1 MSALVEYV
9 GTEGKDWDTD
19 SENFDVD
26 VSVPGGPTFKLQD
39 YETKMVNSL
48 KDIEESFVGCLE
60 THSALKDESIQI
72 LKARESGIAYI
83 LGHSYA
89 KAKKS
94 SSIFAK
100 FAIDVVYS
108 FLSRN
113 CRGTDVVL
121 CVPHTL
127 LLEVGMINYV

>member
-60 THSALKDESIQI
+60 THSDLKDESIQI
-72 LKARESGIAYI
+72 LKANPGLHIYLGIHMRR
-83 LGHSYA
+83 LRNLHR
-89 KAKKS
+89 
-94 SSIFAK
+94 
-100 FAIDVVYS
+100 
-108 FLSRN
+108 FLRS
-113 CRGTDVVL
+113 
-121 CVPHTL
+121 L
-127 LLEVGMINYV
+127 LLMLFIHS